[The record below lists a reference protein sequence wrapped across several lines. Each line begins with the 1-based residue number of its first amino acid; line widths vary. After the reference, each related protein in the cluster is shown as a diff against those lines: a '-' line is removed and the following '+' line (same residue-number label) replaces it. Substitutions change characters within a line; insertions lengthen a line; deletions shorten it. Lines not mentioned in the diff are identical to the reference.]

1 MYSPPTDLDDER
13 RMCREFARSADRL
26 GVTLDGP
33 EIWGWHG
40 RTLSSHAVHPDHGEC
55 WLRMIS
61 APEDRAGGKIWEG
74 NREAAVLFDGRVH
87 KPVLHGA
94 SQDTRDGFAHLA
106 ELHSFVSE
114 PVCSSS
120 PVLRQDLDLPSS
132 WWSSLRKDLEQ
143 VNGMPTERV
152 AVRQEWVDRS
162 VPRFLDLPAPRITEW
177 ATAHGDLHAANL
189 TSVTP
194 VLLDWEGF
202 GLAPVGYDA
211 AMLLAYSL
219 LAPGFADGVREA
231 FPVLATESGR
241 VAQLVVLT
249 ELMQSASRGDH
260 PELIPALRA
269 LAAELS

>member
-1 MYSPPTDLDDER
+1 M
-13 RMCREFARSADRL
+13 
-26 GVTLDGP
+26 TLDGP

-61 APEDRAGGKIWEG
+61 APEDKAGGRIWEG

-94 SQDTRDGFAHLA
+94 SQDALDGYAHLA

-120 PVLRQDLDLPSS
+120 PVLRQDLDLPGS

-219 LAPGFADGVREA
+219 LAPGFAEGVREA

-260 PELIPALRA
+260 PELIPPLRA
-269 LAAELS
+269 LATELA